1 MGCLSSSFIDLI
13 ELDCNNIF
21 FDSYWQAMQAII
33 ETDNITSGKIRFLS
47 NQRQK
52 YIFSTQ
58 KI

>member
-1 MGCLSSSFIDLI
+1 MGCLSSSLI
-13 ELDCNNIF
+13 KLDCNNIF